1 MGTAKSGLLE
11 LLSQHGVPEKGA
23 RVYLAACRAG
33 AMTASELARVSS
45 VNRVEAYRFIKQ
57 LSSEGL
63 LRATGSRPRRFE
75 ALPPDDL
82 IDRWIHGASE
92 RLHQL
97 EKDRDRVLNE
107 WEEGRDEFDERDPR
121 KFAVIEGKE
130 AIRRF
135 LQKRIGTTD
144 HQILVSA
151 SGRAL
156 SRFVDL
162 GLDRAFRE
170 ASGRGVKVRVVTEV
184 QSQNLVEAKH
194 FSGFSELRHS
204 SSPVGNRTVVFDRL
218 GSLVYVSSEDGLGR
232 SGEEQV
238 ALWSSAPMFI
248 RLACDYHRR
257 LWTPA
262 TRAETRF
269 VELES
274 PPEAFLPVVSGKE
287 SIPFQRLEGGGQAR
301 NARVRGPQVPAS
313 IARAHRDD
321 RSAARPGDRR
331 TDRGPYSGGS
341 RPGARVVLRNP
352 HDGTPRDGSGATP
365 DPPRD
370 RLLRV
375 HQRLAGDRPGDVPSA
390 PAFRPRDSARS
401 ALGGF
406 EAGPDEARQPRLRFH
421 GDTGLKRHAR
431 PPHGVAT
438 VANKRYMERTK
449 L

>member
-1 MGTAKSGLLE
+1 VGTAKSGLLE

-170 ASGRGVKVRVVTEV
+170 ANGRGVKVRVVTEV

-194 FSGFSELRHS
+194 FAGFSELRHS

-287 SIPFQRLEGGGQAR
+287 SIPFQRLKEVAKLGMRASG
-301 NARVRGPQVPAS
+301 VRKFQLQLPELIET
-313 IARAHRDD
+313 IARPLGREIAEQIEGRTPEEVARALGLYYETHTMGHLETVRERPLTLRVTGCFACTSDSPEIGRVMCPQLL
-321 RSAARPGDRR
+321 RSVLETRLGQRWEVSKPDPTKHAS
-331 TDRGPYSGGS
+331 RGC
-341 RPGARVVLRNP
+341 VF
-352 HDGTPRDGSGATP
+352 TATP
-365 DPPRD
+365 
-370 RLLRV
+370 
-375 HQRLAGDRPGDVPSA
+375 A
-390 PAFRPRDSARS
+390 
-401 ALGGF
+401 
-406 EAGPDEARQPRLRFH
+406 
-421 GDTGLKRHAR
+421 
-431 PPHGVAT
+431 
-438 VANKRYMERTK
+438 
-449 L
+449 